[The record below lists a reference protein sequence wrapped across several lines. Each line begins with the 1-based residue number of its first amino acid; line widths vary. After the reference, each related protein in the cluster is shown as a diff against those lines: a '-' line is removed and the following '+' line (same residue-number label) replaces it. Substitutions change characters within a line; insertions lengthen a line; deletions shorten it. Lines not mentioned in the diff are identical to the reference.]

1 MPASTVRSNDFAKAH
16 TIAAGVEYILPGIEG
31 ATVHI
36 KTGTTANV
44 YTTLDTP
51 AAIAA
56 GTADWFP
63 WTDGSKAGPWIGK
76 VVGKCNA
83 IKITSVAGGTV
94 FVSR

>member
-1 MPASTVRSNDFAKAH
+1 MPTSSVRSNDFAKAH
-16 TIAAGVEYILPGIEG
+16 TIAAGVDYILPGVEG

-63 WTDGSKAGPWIGK
+63 WADGSKAGPWIAK
-76 VVGKCNA
+76 LVGRCNA
-83 IKITSVAGGTV
+83 IKITSTAGGTV